1 MKLRSYPTEN
11 EAINKDAPN
20 KMEKK
25 KIVKHLI
32 WQQINIFSMSAF

>member
-1 MKLRSYPTEN
+1 MKLRSYPAEN

-25 KIVKHLI
+25 NCETPNLTT
-32 WQQINIFSMSAF
+32 N